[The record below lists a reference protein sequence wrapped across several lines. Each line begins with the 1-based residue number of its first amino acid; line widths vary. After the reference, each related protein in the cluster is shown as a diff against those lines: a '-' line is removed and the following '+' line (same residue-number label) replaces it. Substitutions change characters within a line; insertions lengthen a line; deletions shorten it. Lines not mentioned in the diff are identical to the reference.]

1 MPDQPPSDSRDN
13 SRPRIRFFPK
23 NWNDGSLIYACII
36 LASITGIIVIG
47 LSLYKSAQAQK
58 HESIEA
64 EIHKDWAENLIPTQ
78 ADLIDALLQDVT
90 SERTLVIFENGTV
103 VIVPEPSDDPKKSA
117 IDILT
122 QNASPD
128 SIFAVNRVDE
138 DYAIRYK
145 GPLFTR
151 ISGVAV
157 AAELERIRKNW
168 KQYLSPA
175 ELKKVE
181 DSNQDPDT
189 STQIG
194 LVARSFLAR
203 DLKDLK
209 VTKILKAASK

>member
-58 HESIEA
+58 QESIEA

-103 VIVPEPSDDPKKSA
+103 VIVPEPSDDPKKAA

-145 GPLFTR
+145 GPIFTR